1 MYKELLPIRLKISNM
16 RKILITTLFLFAT
29 LTIIALNSSVL
40 AATPATPTVNQ
51 ALLEKLGNEIASK
64 TAQLNLVEKRG
75 IIGTVTSSSN
85 AQVTLTDTNNN
96 TRFVDVDELTK
107 FSSSASTSFGI
118 SDVKKGMTLGVLG
131 LYNKQS
137 RRILA
142 RDIDVQTSL
151 PTIILG
157 EISAIDK
164 TNYELTVV
172 KANGGKVVVEIQ
184 NISKSYTFSGGSL
197 SKSGFSKVQTM
208 QAVSVTGFPDTQDPN
223 KLSASEIITLPDIQL
238 NYNLNLA
245 SPTLAPSTGSG
256 VKLYPIKK

>member
-1 MYKELLPIRLKISNM
+1 MQNKLL
-16 RKILITTLFLFAT
+16 F
-29 LTIIALNSSVL
+29 TIFSVL
-40 AATPATPTVNQ
+40 SFTFLVFSGTVFAASPATPTVNQ

-75 IIGTVTSSSN
+75 VIGTVTNSSN
-85 AQVTLTDTNNN
+85 AQITLNDTSNN

-142 RDIDVQTSL
+142 RNVDAQTSF

-157 EISAIDK
+157 EVSAIDK

-184 NISKSYTFSGGSL
+184 DISKSYTFSGGSL
-197 SKSGFSKVQTM
+197 SKSGFSKVQTL
-208 QAVSVTGFPDTQDPN
+208 QAISVTGFPDKQDPN
-223 KLSASEIITLPDIQL
+223 KLSASEIITLPDVQL

-245 SPTLAPSTGSG
+245 SPTLTPSTGSG